1 MLLSRHLMVCMTV
14 FLNLDNLVWV
24 IVNVLFE
31 SMQDV
36 TYNLVRLNVHKLNF
50 CFLLR
55 VLITESM
62 CGKEVFN

>member
-36 TYNLVRLNVHKLNF
+36 TYNLVRLNVQKLNY
-50 CFLLR
+50 CFLLK
-55 VLITESM
+55 VLIRESM
-62 CGKEVFN
+62 CGKEVSN